1 MYVRRRMKALCLA
14 AALALPLAARDP
26 LAGRIGRTDPSRYQT
41 TKAVHEGA
49 GQISFM
55 PLLDEHALD
64 VNLRF
69 LHRGVLGPGS
79 GIGHHFHHSCEEM
92 LVLLDGEAEFTV
104 DGRTSR
110 LRGPVAVP
118 SRMGR
123 SHAIYNPTDKP
134 VQWMNMNVWAV
145 KGVCDAYNL
154 GDTRAGAPLDPIPV
168 FLTAKLDRALL
179 RPVRAMGGG
188 RGTVQYR
195 RALGAGVFLGSWS
208 YVDHLVI
215 PPGASIGPESHPETG
230 EFYYVMSG
238 QGSVTVSAQGTGP
251 ETAAIRAGDA
261 VPIHTA
267 DQHSFENTGEE
278 PLEFLVVGIARGS
291 R

>member
-1 MYVRRRMKALCLA
+1 MRSQIAKMLGLA
-14 AALALPLAARDP
+14 AVLALPLTARAP
-26 LAGRIGRTDPSRYQT
+26 LSERIGRTDPSRYQT

-49 GQISFM
+49 GQISYLS
-55 PLLDEHALD
+55 LLDERALD

-69 LHRGVLGPGS
+69 LHRGVLDPGS

-92 LVLLDGEAEFTV
+92 LVLLSGEAEFTV

-110 LRGPVAVP
+110 LKAPVAVP

-123 SHAIYNPTDKP
+123 SHAIYNSSDKP
-134 VQWMNMNVWAV
+134 AEWMNMNVTAV
-145 KGVCDAYNL
+145 KGVCDAFNL
-154 GDTRAGAPLDPIPV
+154 GDPRVGVPLDPIPV
-168 FLTAKLDRALL
+168 FVNSRLDRALL

-195 RALGAGVFLGSWS
+195 RAFGPGVFLGPWS

-215 PPGASIGPESHPETG
+215 PPGASVGPESHPETG

-238 QGSVTVSAQGTGP
+238 QGSVTVSAQGSGP
-251 ETAAIRAGDA
+251 ETAAVRAGDA
-261 VPIHTA
+261 VPINTAEQHT
-267 DQHSFENTGEE
+267 FENTGEE
-278 PLEFLVVGIARGS
+278 PLEFLIIGISRGD